1 MHTDTIIQPKE
12 SVKTDIF
19 CDVKDCFSLK
29 INLKKLPY
37 VLQVEGYFFSLFYL
51 FLCLSFFFKSCK
63 SKLGYIVI
71 VGK

>member
-29 INLKKLPY
+29 INLKKLP
-37 VLQVEGYFFSLFYL
+37 
-51 FLCLSFFFKSCK
+51 CLTGWRLFFFFILLIFMSV
-63 SKLGYIVI
+63 LFF
-71 VGK
+71 